1 MDFSPLKSYWPN
13 RDAPCHMSKDEPSLA
28 PQYAVSELSITVS
41 PIWPLYQQS
50 PCAVWQKWKTQREAG
65 DNVRLQ
71 RVEASA
77 CHAEG
82 LEGQHLLPSLTAV
95 VNQANH
101 STPEF
106 NAYDPNPPCSIQP
119 LFPYTSTL
127 TNDRTY
133 NIITQSLYVT
143 HTHTHN
149 AGSLWLKG
157 TSRRSSQQFLA
168 IWMPNSP
175 LSSQGS

>member
-1 MDFSPLKSYWPN
+1 
-13 RDAPCHMSKDEPSLA
+13 MSKDEPSLA

-82 LEGQHLLPSLTAV
+82 LEGQRLLPSLTAV

-143 HTHTHN
+143 HTHTHTHITLGACDWKEPADEPHN
-149 AGSLWLKG
+149 SFWQSEWQ
-157 TSRRSSQQFLA
+157 THRSAVREAKREA
-168 IWMPNSP
+168 I
-175 LSSQGS
+175 

>member
-1 MDFSPLKSYWPN
+1 
-13 RDAPCHMSKDEPSLA
+13 MSKDEPSLA
-28 PQYAVSELSITVS
+28 PQYALSELSITVS

-65 DNVRLQ
+65 DNIRLQ

-82 LEGQHLLPSLTAV
+82 LEGQHPLPSLTAV

-127 TNDRTY
+127 TNDKTY

-143 HTHTHN
+143 HTHITLGACDWKEPADKAHNSFWQWECQTH
-149 AGSLWLKG
+149 
-157 TSRRSSQQFLA
+157 RSVVRKAKREA
-168 IWMPNSP
+168 I
-175 LSSQGS
+175 